1 MILYTFHTK
10 QTNTWHTVFAR
21 SVLYLCLHI
30 ETTQI
35 YIIHS
40 CVYAYG
46 CTMCRMYNVHCTCFC
61 WAVSDF
67 IIYFFAT
74 IWIEDIPPCVCVC
87 ACFHALSHCRL
98 FRYWQK
104 KRKRHVIIILI
115 NKTIYDKRKKQPH
128 TNICQLLKYFAY
140 TNDSYLFWVHKHDT
154 KKNAAVQ
161 FFGCFFFFFC
171 FSFGNSS
178 SAVSHVFV
186 FVFYSVIIRLQ
197 RFRLVF
203 FLLSYI
209 WFFQYLSLDFIIVFR
224 GHTHLVF
231 DTLDCFYWRTNKT
244 NTNVNSIYDEFV
256 TWNWLKWSKENEIF
270 FFV

>member
-1 MILYTFHTK
+1 M
-10 QTNTWHTVFAR
+10 
-21 SVLYLCLHI
+21 
-30 ETTQI
+30 
-35 YIIHS
+35 
-40 CVYAYG
+40 YAYG

-161 FFGCFFFFFC
+161 FFGCFFSSSVSLLEIQALQSRMCLYLFSIVLLSDCNVLGWFFFC
-171 FSFGNSS
+171 WVIFGSFN
-178 SAVSHVFV
+178 
-186 FVFYSVIIRLQ
+186 I
-197 RFRLVF
+197 
-203 FLLSYI
+203 FLWIL
-209 WFFQYLSLDFIIVFR
+209 L
-224 GHTHLVF
+224 
-231 DTLDCFYWRTNKT
+231 
-244 NTNVNSIYDEFV
+244 
-256 TWNWLKWSKENEIF
+256 
-270 FFV
+270 